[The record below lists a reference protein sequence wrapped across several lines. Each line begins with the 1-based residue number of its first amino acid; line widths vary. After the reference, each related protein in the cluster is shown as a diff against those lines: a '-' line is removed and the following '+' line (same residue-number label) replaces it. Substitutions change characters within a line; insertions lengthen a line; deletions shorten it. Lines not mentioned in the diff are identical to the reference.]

1 VTSLA
6 DTINLGYVP
15 KGRPNHAADWDHE
28 LAREQV
34 LQLRHAR
41 WCTNSTHVVTLA
53 RKIAIVWLLLRHGVD
68 IADTILTL
76 TDAPTEAA
84 SHGQMTTSGEL
95 IWGSDHKSASDNA
108 KR

>member
-6 DTINLGYVP
+6 GTINLGYVP
-15 KGRPNHAADWDHE
+15 KGRPNHAARWDHE

-41 WCTNSTHVVTLA
+41 WCTNSAHVVTLA

-68 IADTILTL
+68 IADTIVTL
-76 TDAPTEAA
+76 TDAPPRLPHPA
-84 SHGQMTTSGEL
+84 
-95 IWGSDHKSASDNA
+95 
-108 KR
+108 R